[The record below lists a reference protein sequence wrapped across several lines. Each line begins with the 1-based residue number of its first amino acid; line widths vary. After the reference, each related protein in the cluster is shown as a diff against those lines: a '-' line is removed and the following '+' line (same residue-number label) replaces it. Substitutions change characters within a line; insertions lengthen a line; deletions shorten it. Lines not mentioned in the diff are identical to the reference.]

1 MSAESFSPA
10 GARGPIVAV
19 SSALSR
25 RLMSM
30 LALLPICAAMLRSAP
45 LPIVTLAPAVSRP
58 ALLPRGVLTAGTAQ
72 VRGRPAVR
80 MFAEPPPEELDEDD
94 DMFEDLLNELTTAQK
109 IMKVLPPGTAKTGAV
124 ALPLVISLLGWVFAP
139 AAAGRFST
147 LFGLA
152 GGTVGY
158 KAGEKLR
165 RLRRGVVPAVIAEMI
180 QDLGVRKLDPKKVS
194 KLAAKYGVG
203 SEQFEEQLL
212 GVYSR
217 FLRELLQED
226 GVAISQVTE
235 LGSLRR
241 GLGLEWNTTQALHP
255 NPNPIRNPN
264 PHHNPN
270 PDPDPDP
277 NP

>member
-1 MSAESFSPA
+1 MSAESSSP
-10 GARGPIVAV
+10 RRVADCRCELH
-19 SSALSR
+19 ALAT
-25 RLMSM
+25 LMSM

-80 MFAEPPPEELDEDD
+80 MFAEPPPEEPDEDD
-94 DMFEDLLNELTTAQK
+94 DMFEDLLNELSTAQK
-109 IMKVLPPGTAKTGAV
+109 IMKVLPPGTVKTGAV

-165 RLRRGVVPAVIAEMI
+165 RLRRGVVPAAIAEMI
-180 QDLGVRKLDPKKVS
+180 QDVGVRKLDPKKVS

-255 NPNPIRNPN
+255 NPNPIPNPN

-270 PDPDPDP
+270 PDPGPDP
-277 NP
+277 